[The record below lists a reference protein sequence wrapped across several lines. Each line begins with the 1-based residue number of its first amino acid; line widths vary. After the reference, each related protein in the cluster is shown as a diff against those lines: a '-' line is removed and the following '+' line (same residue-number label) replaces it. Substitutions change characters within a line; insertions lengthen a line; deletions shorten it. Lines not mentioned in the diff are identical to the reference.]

1 VTSADQKW
9 VIFGVALGM
18 AVLWTALANF
28 SSFREGVALVTPD
41 STQYMAL
48 ARSLLGGEG
57 YLADGVPTSR
67 WLPGY
72 PIFLAGLFW
81 LFGESTLWV
90 GLVQSLLHATNALVL
105 FFLGRRLFGN
115 GVGVTAGFMAALY
128 PFYLFFVPIL
138 LTETITVL
146 LASLSLLFIYRA
158 GEGRPWD
165 FFWAGLFSGGAALI
179 RPGYLTLALLMIPY
193 LFWMGRRKLRR
204 TTVGVSL
211 ATGVVVL
218 MLLPWALHNL
228 KLQGNF
234 LVGVPRTGEAL
245 WTGTNPLSRGGND
258 GYHDSW
264 QIAPLPYPVHSGIS
278 ETKKDALYYKAF
290 FEYVSEHPG
299 RFFAVLPEKLV
310 NFWRP
315 TWGGSSLRNWIVLGV
330 PYILLMFLAFLGLSR
345 ARQNWGG
352 TILLFIFLGFWFLV
366 PLVFYALL
374 RVRVQAMTPLIL
386 FAALGLQ
393 TLWQW
398 RPSGP
403 RVETPK
409 G

>member
-1 VTSADQKW
+1 MTSADRKW
-9 VIFGVALGM
+9 VIFGVALGV

-28 SSFREGVALVTPD
+28 SGFGEGVALITPD

-57 YLADGVPTSR
+57 YLIDGVSTSR

-72 PIFLAGLFW
+72 PLFLAGVFG

-90 GLVQSLLHATNALVL
+90 GLIQSLLHAANALVL

-128 PFYLFFVPIL
+128 PFYLFFVPIF

-158 GEGRPWD
+158 GDGKPWD
-165 FFWAGLFSGGAALI
+165 FFWAGLFSGGAVLI

-204 TTVGVSL
+204 TMVGVSL

-245 WTGTNPLSRGGND
+245 WAGTNPLSRGGND

-264 QIAPLPYPVHSGIS
+264 QVAPLPYPVPSGIS
-278 ETKKDALYYKAF
+278 ETKKDALYYRAF
-290 FEYVSEHPG
+290 FEYVREHPG
-299 RFFAVLPEKLV
+299 RFFAVLPGKLV

-315 TWGGSSLRNWIVLGV
+315 TWGGPHSGTGSS
-330 PYILLMFLAFLGLSR
+330 
-345 ARQNWGG
+345 WGSP
-352 TILLFIFLGFWFLV
+352 IF
-366 PLVFYALL
+366 
-374 RVRVQAMTPLIL
+374 
-386 FAALGLQ
+386 
-393 TLWQW
+393 
-398 RPSGP
+398 S
-403 RVETPK
+403 
-409 G
+409 